1 MQKVENYIL
10 EGTVYG
16 REWMNT
22 TDGSFSVSSLFSS
35 MTDDPWSFD
44 FSFCFSMWETKASSR
59 IPHFSGLLLKKSFL
73 PGATFE
79 NVR

>member
-16 REWMNT
+16 REWMNM

-35 MTDDPWSFD
+35 MTDDPWSLTSLFV
-44 FSFCFSMWETKASSR
+44 FLCGKLK
-59 IPHFSGLLLKKSFL
+59 LLRESHISV
-73 PGATFE
+73 ACY
-79 NVR
+79 